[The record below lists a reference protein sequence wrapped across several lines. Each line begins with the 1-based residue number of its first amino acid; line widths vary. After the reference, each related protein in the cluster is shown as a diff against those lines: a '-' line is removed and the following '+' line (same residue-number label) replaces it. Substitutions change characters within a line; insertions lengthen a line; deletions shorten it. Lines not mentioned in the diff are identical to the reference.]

1 MYNYFQ
7 IDIQDNFN
15 QRNKTEILDFGPTP
29 SIIDIHKATLNNNNF
44 RTGLWTGNDM
54 QLTLMN
60 IPAGKDI
67 GLEMH
72 PNIDQFIKI
81 ESGVGLVKMGN
92 KKEKLLKQQ
101 IIFTDNA
108 IFIPKGTWHNIINIG
123 NEPLKLFSI
132 YAPIQHPWGTI
143 HQFKEIAET
152 MENH

>member
-1 MYNYFQ
+1 
-7 IDIQDNFN
+7 
-15 QRNKTEILDFGPTP
+15 
-29 SIIDIHKATLNNNNF
+29 
-44 RTGLWTGNDM
+44 
-54 QLTLMN
+54 MN

-92 KKEKLLKQQ
+92 EKEKLLKQQ

-132 YAPIQHPWGTI
+132 YAPIQHPWGTV
-143 HQFKEIAET
+143 HQIKEIAET

>member
-7 IDIQDNFN
+7 IDMQDDCY
-15 QRNKTEILDFGPTP
+15 QKNKVETLDFGPTP
-29 SIIDIHKATLNNNNF
+29 FVIDIHKATLNNNNF
-44 RTGLWTGNDM
+44 RTALWTGKNI

-60 IPAGKDI
+60 IPTGTDI

-81 ESGVGLVKMGN
+81 ESGVGLVKMGDE
-92 KKEKLLKQQ
+92 KEKLLKQQ
-101 IIFTDNA
+101 IIFNNSA
-108 IFIPKGTWHNIINIG
+108 IFIPKRTWHNIINIG

-132 YAPIQHPWGTI
+132 YSPVQHSWGTV
-143 HQFKEIAET
+143 HQTKEAAES